1 MAINTAHIVSHYA
14 QPKPRGFQWSP
25 RPLKLAKTYPP
36 PPRTRT
42 SAAQPSPPDAPQ
54 PVVRVQNE
62 QQEETSLVEKNTVGV
77 SESQPSS
84 EGQLETT
91 SSIDST
97 SPLST
102 NPELI
107 VAEQLGMSPEDF
119 LRNAL
124 PSTHTFTQPT
134 PTASPS
140 HSRLEISPH
149 RLRPSSS
156 MSNISSGSNRSRPP
170 SAMSIGGQ
178 TRRSSSR
185 TSVRLGTASSLGAT
199 SS

>member
-14 QPKPRGFQWSP
+14 QPKPRVYQWSP
-25 RPLKLAKTYPP
+25 RPLKLAKNYPVP
-36 PPRTRT
+36 SPRTRT
-42 SAAQPSPPDAPQ
+42 LGTPPSPDAPQ

-62 QQEETSLVEKNTVGV
+62 QQEESCLAEETSPDV
-77 SESQPSS
+77 SESQPR
-84 EGQLETT
+84 EGQVETA
-91 SSIDST
+91 SSNDPT
-97 SPLST
+97 SPSST

-107 VAEQLGMSPEDF
+107 TEPGMSPEDF

-124 PSTHTFTQPT
+124 PSTHTFSQPT
-134 PTASPS
+134 PKVTPS
-140 HSRLEISPH
+140 HSRLDISPH

-156 MSNISSGSNRSRPP
+156 MSNISSTSNRSRPP
-170 SAMSIGGQ
+170 SAMSVSSR

-185 TSVRLGTASSLGAT
+185 TSVRQSTAPSLSAT

>member
-25 RPLKLAKTYPP
+25 RPLKLAKSYPVP
-36 PPRTRT
+36 VRART
-42 SAAQPSPPDAPQ
+42 SGAPSSPSDTSQ
-54 PVVRVQNE
+54 PVVRIQNE
-62 QQEETSLVEKNTVGV
+62 RQEESSPIEQSDASNSG
-77 SESQPSS
+77 QP
-84 EGQLETT
+84 GDAQLEVA
-91 SSIDST
+91 SSSDST
-97 SPLST
+97 SPSST

-107 VAEQLGMSPEDF
+107 VVETRISPEDF

-124 PSTHTFTQPT
+124 PSTHAFSQST
-134 PTASPS
+134 PTVTPTN
-140 HSRLEISPH
+140 SRLDVSPPH

-170 SAMSIGGQ
+170 SSMSFGGH

-185 TSVRLGTASSLGAT
+185 TSVRQGTASSLGAA